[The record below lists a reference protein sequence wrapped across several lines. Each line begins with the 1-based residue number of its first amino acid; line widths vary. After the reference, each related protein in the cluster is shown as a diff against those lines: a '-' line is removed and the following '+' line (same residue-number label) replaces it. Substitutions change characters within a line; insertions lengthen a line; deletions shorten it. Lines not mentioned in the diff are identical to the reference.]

1 MVTKQELRQAQ
12 VKKQGEA
19 LQEKLEKA
27 TVAIC
32 GLGGLGSHVAVLLAR
47 AGVGK
52 LILIDYDRVELTN
65 LHRQQDKVRQVG
77 KYTAEALEENLKEIA
92 PFVELEVHNEKVE
105 KDNMNRLLQK
115 ADIVCEAFDNAE
127 TKAML
132 VNHVLENMPEKYM
145 VAASGMAGSGDANEI
160 TT

>member
-65 LHRQQDKVRQVG
+65 LHRQQYKVSQVG
-77 KYTAEALEENLKEIA
+77 KYKAEALEENHNLYE
-92 PFVELEVHNEKVE
+92 FVIS
-105 KDNMNRLLQK
+105 LQ
-115 ADIVCEAFDNAE
+115 IPNF
-127 TKAML
+127 
-132 VNHVLENMPEKYM
+132 M
-145 VAASGMAGSGDANEI
+145 V
-160 TT
+160 